1 MLYEP
6 AVRRLTRLLG
16 AAALAGFLAA
26 GSAAQADDSSTATLS
41 PQALYTL
48 GRNLEHGIGQPR
60 DPAAA
65 LAWYRRT
72 AEQGHARAQ
81 FEVGDALRYGSG
93 VAPDLPAAIGWL
105 ARAADGGET
114 LAAIALGDLFEQGT
128 ELPRDPARAA
138 RHYRAAAAGGNA
150 YAQSAL
156 ATLYDRGD
164 GVAADPVEAWSLH
177 ELAWRGGL
185 CTRPQDRERLW
196 AGLSDEA
203 RDAARRRVADLAGR
217 GYLGPRAGLDA
228 HSGTHPSALDA
239 LGDNIALGL
248 LGVAALAQI
257 ATLVWLWRRDRRVI
271 S

>member
-1 MLYEP
+1 MPHKP
-6 AVRRLTRLLG
+6 ANRHLTRLLG
-16 AAALAGFLAA
+16 AAALAAMLAVGGAALA
-26 GSAAQADDSSTATLS
+26 GDSGADTVS

-65 LAWYRRT
+65 LAWYRRA

-93 VAPDLPAAIGWL
+93 VAPDLPAAVGWL
-105 ARAADGGET
+105 EQAADGGKT

-138 RHYRAAAAGGNA
+138 RHYRVAAAGGNA

-196 AGLSDEA
+196 ASLSEDA
-203 RDAARRRVADLAGR
+203 RDAARRRVADLASA
-217 GYLGPRAGLDA
+217 GYLGPHAGA
-228 HSGTHPSALDA
+228 HPSALDA
-239 LGDNIALGL
+239 VGDDIALGL
-248 LGVAALAQI
+248 LGVAALAQV
-257 ATLVWLWRRDRRVI
+257 ATLVWLWRHDRRAI